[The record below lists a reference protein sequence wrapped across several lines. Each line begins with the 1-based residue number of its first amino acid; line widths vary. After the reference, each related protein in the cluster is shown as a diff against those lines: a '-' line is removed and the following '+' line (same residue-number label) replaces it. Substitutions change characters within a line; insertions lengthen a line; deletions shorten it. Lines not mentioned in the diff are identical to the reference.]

1 LIKPNDPRLKSEF
14 ISYDYTK
21 GGVKSNILYHNHK
34 KKLPGIIL
42 VHENLT
48 LNSYIEDVGRRAAVE
63 EFITL
68 APDAL
73 SPFGGYRGNDDEERE
88 LQKKRSC
95 EEMLEDFIAAREYL
109 K

>member
-21 GGVKSNILYHNHK
+21 GGVKSKTFYHNLQGTT

-68 APDAL
+68 AHAL
-73 SPFGGYRGNDDEERE
+73 SPFGGYRGNDDE
-88 LQKKRSC
+88 
-95 EEMLEDFIAAREYL
+95 ARVTKETQL
-109 K
+109 

>member
-1 LIKPNDPRLKSEF
+1 
-14 ISYDYTK
+14 
-21 GGVKSNILYHNHK
+21 
-34 KKLPGIIL
+34 L

>member
-1 LIKPNDPRLKSEF
+1 
-14 ISYDYTK
+14 
-21 GGVKSNILYHNHK
+21 
-34 KKLPGIIL
+34 
-42 VHENLT
+42 
-48 LNSYIEDVGRRAAVE
+48 VE

-73 SPFGGYRGNDDEERE
+73 SPFGGYRGNDDEEE

>member
-1 LIKPNDPRLKSEF
+1 
-14 ISYDYTK
+14 
-21 GGVKSNILYHNHK
+21 
-34 KKLPGIIL
+34 L

-73 SPFGGYRGNDDEERE
+73 SPFGGYRGNDDEESYKRNAAV
-88 LQKKRSC
+88 KKCSKT
-95 EEMLEDFIAAREYL
+95 LLPLAST
-109 K
+109 

>member
-21 GGVKSNILYHNHK
+21 GGVKSKAFYHNLREPQ
-34 KKLPGIIL
+34 KLPGIIL

-73 SPFGGYRGNDDEERE
+73 SPFGGYRGNDDERVVKETQ
-88 LQKKRSC
+88 L
-95 EEMLEDFIAAREYL
+95 
-109 K
+109 

>member
-21 GGVKSNILYHNHK
+21 GGVKSKTFYHNLREP

-68 APDAL
+68 APTH
-73 SPFGGYRGNDDEERE
+73 YRHLAAIAEMMRKESYKRNAAV
-88 LQKKRSC
+88 KKCSKT
-95 EEMLEDFIAAREYL
+95 LLPLAST
-109 K
+109 

>member
-1 LIKPNDPRLKSEF
+1 
-14 ISYDYTK
+14 
-21 GGVKSNILYHNHK
+21 
-34 KKLPGIIL
+34 L

-68 APDAL
+68 AHAL
-73 SPFGGYRGNDDEERE
+73 SPFGGYRGNDDERE

>member
-1 LIKPNDPRLKSEF
+1 
-14 ISYDYTK
+14 
-21 GGVKSNILYHNHK
+21 
-34 KKLPGIIL
+34 L

-73 SPFGGYRGNDDEERE
+73 SPFGGYRGNDDEEESYKRNAAV
-88 LQKKRSC
+88 KKCSKT
-95 EEMLEDFIAAREYL
+95 LLPLAST
-109 K
+109 